1 MVVFVYS
8 LYPPLRRPRDACH
21 FCPLSFDLAA
31 LLPSSGT
38 CPCSKVQ
45 RDKIGIFLPHPG
57 PFVDLFRGGTVARL
71 WEHVLKS
78 AYCRVL
84 FILSP
89 KSGPRSDFLPNV
101 VPFGLFLLSAIA
113 YLKIAFYLCTSNPP
127 KGVARSFKWFSAR
140 LAQALVSFLE
150 LVRARIR
157 NTRGIEN
164 GIIEALAA
172 LHIPAPHTM
181 HTESRN
187 KSTVD
192 IEPHPSRYDRKGPV
206 GIGTRIT

>member
-1 MVVFVYS
+1 M
-8 LYPPLRRPRDACH
+8 RNRAC
-21 FCPLSFDLAA
+21 L
-31 LLPSSGT
+31 
-38 CPCSKVQ
+38 
-45 RDKIGIFLPHPG
+45 IF
-57 PFVDLFRGGTVARL
+57 
-71 WEHVLKS
+71 EHALKS

-140 LAQALVSFLE
+140 LAPALVPFLE

-164 GIIEALAA
+164 GILLNRDTNTIEALAA
-172 LHIPAPHTM
+172 LHIPGPHMM

-187 KSTVD
+187 KPT
-192 IEPHPSRYDRKGPV
+192 EETAPHPSRYDRKGPV
-206 GIGTRIT
+206 GIGTRINPSVARV